1 MHTAPE
7 YEQYEQ
13 DTHLFLINYI
23 LGLFSNYYYIL
34 IMRQLFIILFLI
46 FSPPVV
52 AEENKSNTPRI
63 QVNAILNN
71 AAVLTIN
78 GKQQM
83 LSKNALSAEGYKL
96 TRIDVDKVTLLIRG
110 VPLEFKLGAAIT
122 SSKTSAS
129 NKRSISIKSDSRG
142 MYFSNG
148 QINSY
153 PVQFLIDTGATS
165 VAINSTLANKIG
177 IDYLAKGVAQK
188 AQTASGIVTAYQ
200 LVLNDVSIGD
210 LKLFLVDAMV
220 IEGDFPITPLLGM
233 SFLQRVK
240 FNDDGM
246 LLNLEEK
253 F

>member
-1 MHTAPE
+1 MGRLYKTLCLAYSP
-7 YEQYEQ
+7 
-13 DTHLFLINYI
+13 TTIIFLV
-23 LGLFSNYYYIL
+23 
-34 IMRQLFIILFLI
+34 MRQLITILFLMLYI
-46 FSPPVV
+46 SVV
-52 AEENKSNTPRI
+52 AEENKETDLPRI

-83 LSKNALSAEGYKL
+83 LGKNNLSVEGYKL
-96 TRIDVDKVTLLIRG
+96 TKIDINKVTLLIQG

-129 NKRSISIKSDSRG
+129 TKGSISIKSDIKG
-142 MYFSNG
+142 MYYSTG

-153 PVQFLIDTGATS
+153 PVQFLIDTGATY
-165 VAINSTLANKIG
+165 VAINSRLANKIG
-177 IDYLAKGVAQK
+177 IEYLVKGKVQQAS
-188 AQTASGIVTAYQ
+188 TASGIVTAYK